1 MFFPPLCFGRAYV
14 ELWRRK
20 WQPTSVFLPGEFH
33 AQRSLVGSSLWGHKE
48 SHMTEH
54 ACTLVFPNIQSN
66 CRRQKENPENSLSCH
81 SLGSK
86 VSSRPVFFSP
96 LLESYIC
103 LCPGLLAG
111 LCRRRRDK
119 YIYSILPRNQKSMI
133 CLFLNFI

>member
-1 MFFPPLCFGRAYV
+1 MLFLVVCLKRILSRFVFGQV
-14 ELWRRK
+14 
-20 WQPTSVFLPGEFH
+20 SVLIGIPRSSSSPAPIPG
-33 AQRSLVGSSLWGHKE
+33 
-48 SHMTEH
+48 HM
-54 ACTLVFPNIQSN
+54 
-66 CRRQKENPENSLSCH
+66 RQKENPENSLSCH

-86 VSSRPVFFSP
+86 VSSQPVFFSP

-133 CLFLNFI
+133 CLFLNFIYVESYSMYSLESGFFHPIFCL